1 MNATMWLA
9 GLCAGA
15 VGVVLC
21 WLLMRTR
28 LTATVA
34 GALHPLQ
41 VEAAAA
47 QERIRGL
54 EAERETALREN
65 EELRT
70 ALDLSRSEAAA
81 LKERADQVPR
91 LSEDLAGLRSALLTA
106 NSDRSKFEAEARRVP
121 HLAEELNEARRS
133 NSELNRHLGDMNV
146 DLVAARRD
154 LEAERRTA
162 PDKLALLAGAQETL
176 VNQFKSLAND
186 ILEEKT
192 KRFTEQN
199 QTNLGQL
206 LDPLRLKITEFQA
219 KVEHGYVQE
228 GKDRSAL
235 AEQVRQLMELN
246 NRLSDEA
253 NNLTKALKGSSKT
266 QGNWGELVLER
277 VLEASGL
284 RKDEEYIVQGS
295 HTREDGSRAQP
306 DVVIRL
312 PEERNLVVDAK
323 VSLTA
328 YEEFASSDDDTIRAA
343 ALKRHL
349 DSVKVHI
356 RGLSDKNYQ
365 SLYGI
370 QSLDCVLMFVPIEPA
385 FMLAVTSDRELFMEA
400 WNRNVLLVSP
410 STLLFVVRTVAHLWR
425 QEAQNRNA
433 QEIAK
438 RGGELYD
445 KFVGFVEDLTQLGTR
460 LIQAQAEYDLAFGK
474 LRSGRGHLIGQA
486 ERLRALGVKPT
497 KSLAQGLVD
506 DATDDDISLPPE
518 RKEADNKAL
527 SAAALTTLD
536 GGGRQS

>member
-1 MNATMWLA
+1 MWIV

-15 VGVVLC
+15 VGVLLC

-34 GALHPLQ
+34 VALHPLQ
-41 VEAAAA
+41 VEAAAG

-54 EAERETALREN
+54 EAERTTASGEIDALRG
-65 EELRT
+65 
-70 ALDLSRSEAAA
+70 ALNLARSDVAA

-91 LSEDLAGLRSALLTA
+91 MSEELAGLRSALLAA
-106 NSDRSKFEAEARRVP
+106 NSDKSSFEAEAKRVP
-121 HLAEELNEARRS
+121 QLTEQLEDARRS
-133 NSELNRHLGDMNV
+133 VSELNKQLGDLKV
-146 DLVAARRD
+146 DIAAARRD
-154 LEAERRTA
+154 LEAERRVA
-162 PDKLALLAGAQETL
+162 PDKLALLAGAQEVLT
-176 VNQFKSLAND
+176 NQFKSLAND
-186 ILEEKT
+186 ILEEKS
-192 KRFTEQN
+192 KRFIEQN

-206 LDPLRLKITEFQA
+206 LDPLRLKITEFQT

-235 AEQVRQLMELN
+235 AEQVRQLMDLN
-246 NRLSDEA
+246 IRLSDEA

-266 QGNWGELVLER
+266 QGSWGELVLER

-306 DVVIRL
+306 DVLIRL
-312 PEERNLVVDAK
+312 PEERNLIVDAK

-328 YEEFASSDDDTIRAA
+328 YEEFSSSEDEATRAA
-343 ALKRHL
+343 ATKRHL
-349 DSVKVHI
+349 DSVKAHI

-365 SLYGI
+365 TLYGLK
-370 QSLDCVLMFVPIEPA
+370 SLDCVLMFIPIEPA

-445 KFVGFVEDLTQLGTR
+445 KFVGFVEDLTQLGIR
-460 LIQAQAEYDLAFGK
+460 LSQAQAEYEQVFSK
-474 LRSGRGHLIGQA
+474 LKSGRGNLIGQA
-486 ERLRALGVKPT
+486 QKLKALGVKPT
-497 KSLAQGLVD
+497 KALAQGLVEENGEGD
-506 DATDDDISLPPE
+506 NAEPLQQSASVNSILPSAE
-518 RKEADNKAL
+518 REANEAL
-527 SAAALTTLD
+527 
-536 GGGRQS
+536 R